1 MTACVS
7 GGQILNK
14 PGASPEAFSGE
25 TVPGVVLEHR
35 DLVEDRSTKLGET
48 LLPETPVNSLKPSRC
63 RHSIPIHNGPPYH
76 FVRSIQVL

>member
-14 PGASPEAFSGE
+14 PGASPGAFSGE

-35 DLVEDRSTKLGET
+35 NLVEDRSTKLGET

-63 RHSIPIHNGPPYH
+63 RHSIPIHN
-76 FVRSIQVL
+76 VQSIQAL

>member
-14 PGASPEAFSGE
+14 LGASPEAFSGE

-48 LLPETPVNSLKPSRC
+48 LLPETPVNSLKPLRC
-63 RHSIPIHNGPPYH
+63 RHSIPIHN
-76 FVRSIQVL
+76 